1 MIYKS
6 DKGERIMRIG
16 GAIERPYKSPE
27 EWYQLVKELGY
38 RAVLAPIDY
47 RASKDEKQAYLQ
59 CVQQHDLVIG
69 EVGVWKNIISIDD
82 RERKDAVEYCKN
94 QLALADELGANCCV
108 NVTGSRGEIW
118 DGFYAENYS
127 KETYTLIVDSIRDVI
142 DAVKPTRTFY
152 TIETMPWMIPD
163 SPDDY
168 LQLIHDVERKAFG
181 VHLDFVNMINCPKRY
196 IFCDDFIEECFT
208 KLGPYIKSI
217 HGKDVFMEKS
227 YTTVIHETMPGKG
240 IVNYQK
246 VARLCEALGPDT
258 TLFVEHLPDFETYK
272 KATAYV
278 REQAE
283 SAGVKTR

>member
-1 MIYKS
+1 
-6 DKGERIMRIG
+6 MRIG
-16 GAIERPYKSPE
+16 GAIERAYNSPE

-38 RAVLAPIDY
+38 RAVLAPVDY
-47 RASKDEKQAYLQ
+47 QASKEEKQAYIQ
-59 CVQQHDLVIG
+59 CAKENDIVIG
-69 EVGVWKNIISIDD
+69 EVGVWRNIISIDD
-82 RERKDAVEYCKN
+82 KERKAAVEYCKN
-94 QLALADELGANCCV
+94 QLALAEELSANCCV

-118 DGFYAENYS
+118 ESFYAENYS
-127 KETYTLIVDSIRDVI
+127 KDTYALIVDSIRDVI

-163 SPDDY
+163 SPDSY
-168 LQLIHDVERKAFG
+168 LELIHDVDRKAFG

-196 IFCDDFIEECFT
+196 LFCDDFIEECFT

-217 HGKDVFMEKS
+217 HGKDVFMERA

-240 IVNYQK
+240 VVNYQK

-258 TLFVEHLPDFETYK
+258 PLFVEHLPDFESYK
-272 KATAYV
+272 QAAAYV

-283 SAGVKTR
+283 LAGVKTR